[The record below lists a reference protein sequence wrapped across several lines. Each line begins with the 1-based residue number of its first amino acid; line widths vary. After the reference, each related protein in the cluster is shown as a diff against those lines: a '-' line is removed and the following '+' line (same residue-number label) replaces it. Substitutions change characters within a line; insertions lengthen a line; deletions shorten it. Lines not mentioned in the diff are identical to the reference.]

1 MPVVLPLLGIGV
13 VFGTISQRI
22 SGMGFALFMAP
33 FFVIAFGP
41 YEGILLMNIGGAFSS
56 ALMFAS
62 VWRDVDWGR
71 FWLLLLTSI
80 PGAAVG
86 AYVATQLNG
95 AALQVLVGSLL
106 LLGLISMQLAGPV
119 SRPSTSKTGAV
130 IAGVASGFTNGTS
143 GFGSPAIAIY
153 GLLTHWPQRSFAAT
167 LQPLFIVMSVS
178 ALLLKTSISGSP
190 PALDWWIYPAMLVL
204 IVVGNAVGER
214 VRGFF
219 DEDVIRRLVIFLCYS
234 GALAATVSGLWKL
247 LAP

>member
-1 MPVVLPLLGIGV
+1 MPVVLPLLGVGV

-71 FWLLLLTSI
+71 FWLLLLTSS

-86 AYVATQLNG
+86 AYVATQLNS

-106 LLGLISMQLAGPV
+106 LLGHL
-119 SRPSTSKTGAV
+119 RR
-130 IAGVASGFTNGTS
+130 
-143 GFGSPAIAIY
+143 
-153 GLLTHWPQRSFAAT
+153 QRSHLGSTKLSNARSH
-167 LQPLFIVMSVS
+167 LSEL
-178 ALLLKTSISGSP
+178 SI
-190 PALDWWIYPAMLVL
+190 
-204 IVVGNAVGER
+204 
-214 VRGFF
+214 
-219 DEDVIRRLVIFLCYS
+219 
-234 GALAATVSGLWKL
+234 
-247 LAP
+247 